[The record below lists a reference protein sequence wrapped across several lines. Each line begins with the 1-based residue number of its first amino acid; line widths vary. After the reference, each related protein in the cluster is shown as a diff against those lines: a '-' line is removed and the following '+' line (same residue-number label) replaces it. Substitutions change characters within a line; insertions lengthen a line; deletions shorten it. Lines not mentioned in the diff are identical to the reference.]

1 MLILTIFNQITKL
14 RFTLITLFIFAG
26 VYSQNTLHN
35 LDYYFSELDS
45 ESLESSIPK
54 PKEIIGHEV
63 GEWHVSHDK
72 LVQYMYA
79 LANAS
84 DRVTIEDRGKTYEG
98 RPILLLT
105 ITSRDNHSNI
115 DKILEKHKK
124 ITDFELDIKI
134 NNHPVIVYQGFSI
147 HGNEPS
153 GSNASLLLAYYLAAS
168 NSDFVKNLLENSVIL
183 LDPSMNPDGL
193 QRFAYWANTNRNI
206 NLTSDPND
214 REYNEIWPGGRTN
227 HYWFDLNRDWLP
239 VQLPESQAR
248 IKTFNKWIPN
258 ILTDHHEMGTNA
270 TFFFQPGIPSRTHP
284 LTPDLNQKLTKEI
297 AKFHVESLDK
307 IGSLYYSEESFDD
320 FYYGK
325 GSTYPDING
334 SIGILFEQASSRGHI
349 QESDNGILKFPFTIK
364 NQLTTGISTLKAA
377 VNLRLDILNYQKK
390 FYLDAAK
397 EAMKFKSESIIFGN
411 PKDKY
416 RTNKLAEILRR
427 HKINIYSL
435 KGDIKHKNKIYK
447 KGYAYIIPK
456 NQKKHRLINA
466 MFETRTSFLDSLF
479 YDVSSWTLP
488 LAFNL
493 DYDLNFNN
501 TNHKNSIDEIN
512 YYQDSNLEKSKYAY
526 MMQWHEYLSPK
537 ALNMLLENN
546 IIVKVA
552 TKKFKLEG
560 EEYDYGTILIP
571 VQNNKHV
578 DLNKFLK
585 QISKECLVEINS
597 VKTGYADGPDLGS
610 NNFKRIN
617 KKNIALL
624 VGDGVNAYDAG
635 EIWHL
640 LDTRFSVNLTK
651 IDTRNFK
658 KTDLNIYTTLIIP
671 SCNIDSSSSKCT
683 DFDYTISK
691 KIENWVKSGG
701 TLITYKNSIDL
712 LKESKLLN
720 FKRLKNKIIAKN
732 ISFEEKNSFTRA
744 QQIGGAI
751 FNTEIDRSHPINFG
765 QTNKTMPIFRNSTIF
780 LEKDEESYNNP
791 ILYTKD
797 PLMSGYI
804 SDENIQLLKSS
815 SPLKINSYGDGK
827 VIYLTDN
834 TNFRAFWYGT
844 NKILMNA
851 IFFSK
856 IM

>member
-1 MLILTIFNQITKL
+1 M
-14 RFTLITLFIFAG
+14 RFILITLFICVG

-45 ESLESSIPK
+45 KSLESSIPT

-84 DRVTIEDRGKTYEG
+84 DRVTIEDRGKTFEG

-105 ITSRDNHSNI
+105 ITSRNNQSNI

-124 ITDFELDIKI
+124 ITDYQLDIKI
-134 NNHPVIVYQGFSI
+134 NKHPVIVYQGFSI

-307 IGSLYYSEESFDD
+307 IGSLYFSEERFDD

-349 QESDNGILKFPFTIK
+349 QESDNGILEFPFTIK

-397 EAMKFKSESIIFGN
+397 EAIKFKSESIIFGN
-411 PKDKY
+411 PKDKF

-427 HKINIYSL
+427 HEINIYSL
-435 KGDIKHKNKIYK
+435 NGDIKHKNKIYK
-447 KGYAYIIPK
+447 KGYAYIVPK
-456 NQKKHRLINA
+456 NQKKYRLINA

-501 TNHKNSIDEIN
+501 TNHKNSINEIN
-512 YYQDSNLEKSKYAY
+512 YYQDSNLEKSNYAY

-537 ALNMLLENN
+537 ALNMLLEKN

-552 TKKFKLEG
+552 TKKFKLQG
-560 EEYDYGTILIP
+560 QEYDYGTILIP

-578 DLNKFLK
+578 DLNQFLK
-585 QISKECLVEINS
+585 QVSKECLVEINS

-610 NNFKRIN
+610 NNFKRIH

-640 LDTRFSVNLTK
+640 LDTRFGVNLTK

-671 SCNIDSSSSKCT
+671 SCNTDNSSSKCT
-683 DFDYTISK
+683 DFDYAISK
-691 KIENWVKSGG
+691 KIKNWVKSGG

-732 ISFEEKNSFTRA
+732 ISFEEKTSFTGA

-791 ILYTKD
+791 ILYTKN

-804 SDENIQLLKSS
+804 SEENIELLKSS
-815 SPLKINSYGDGK
+815 SPLKINSFGDGK